1 MMSFLRRLFAFIKVE
16 RLGPYVQSISMQ
28 YYFTAISCLTI
39 AFLGNVILYDAYS
52 FIYITAFLAV
62 PLLAFAVLVI
72 FASLYEVWLH
82 SLGEIH
88 NFRWRM
94 CKTISLLGLFLPILF
109 YLKFR
114 NSDMQDFLLVF
125 LYYSMFPIFN
135 TFIWLFKKNKTKR
148 DVPFLR
154 FIVILT
160 TDFLFFLS
168 CTFPYNHQLK
178 EILLFIPISAAT
190 AVIYICWAD
199 STDIVAKMA
208 ITTNPENGFKTV
220 VPKLPIEMKSLIKNR
235 QAIPFMDSAFS
246 RYYIFFILLSFIP
259 LIGIWCNG
267 GNLVEHHS
275 ASQHALTLIAFGV
288 PIFFMCWGIF
298 LITHPKGVGVKICT
312 IISLTA
318 LIPCLVYALFTLFLI

>member
-1 MMSFLRRLFAFIKVE
+1 MSFLRRLFAFIKVV

-88 NFRWRM
+88 NFRWGM

-125 LYYSMFPIFN
+125 LYYSMLPIFN
-135 TFIWLFKKNKTKR
+135 TFIWLFKKIKPKEM
-148 DVPFLR
+148 
-154 FIVILT
+154 
-160 TDFLFFLS
+160 FLF
-168 CTFPYNHQLK
+168 
-178 EILLFIPISAAT
+178 
-190 AVIYICWAD
+190 
-199 STDIVAKMA
+199 
-208 ITTNPENGFKTV
+208 
-220 VPKLPIEMKSLIKNR
+220 
-235 QAIPFMDSAFS
+235 
-246 RYYIFFILLSFIP
+246 
-259 LIGIWCNG
+259 
-267 GNLVEHHS
+267 
-275 ASQHALTLIAFGV
+275 
-288 PIFFMCWGIF
+288 
-298 LITHPKGVGVKICT
+298 
-312 IISLTA
+312 
-318 LIPCLVYALFTLFLI
+318 